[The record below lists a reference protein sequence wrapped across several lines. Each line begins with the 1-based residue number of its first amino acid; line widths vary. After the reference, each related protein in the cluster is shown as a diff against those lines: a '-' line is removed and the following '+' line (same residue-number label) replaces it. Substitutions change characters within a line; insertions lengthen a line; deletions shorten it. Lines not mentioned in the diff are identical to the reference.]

1 MLVQT
6 METLARAGGAGWVQ
20 LLLQDGGTRLPCHQ
34 FRVSC
39 RCGIAEPSNYNF
51 ILKLEIDK
59 ILKFFTPRNRI
70 GHQSENLEFEEGHDT
85 YGDSRPRLSG
95 GCARSR
101 RFCETWVTRM
111 GAKPRRATPE
121 FEPKN

>member
-59 ILKFFTPRNRI
+59 ILKFFTTRNRI
-70 GHQSENLEFEEGHDT
+70 GHQLAKIGNLEGENCSC
-85 YGDSRPRLSG
+85 GDSRPRLSG
-95 GCARSR
+95 RSL
-101 RFCETWVTRM
+101 
-111 GAKPRRATPE
+111 P
-121 FEPKN
+121 